1 MSDPVVEAAQR
12 AWVMNAGKP
21 PYPTERELMEAAAR
35 EMAKSVQELHRPVQ
49 VVFSWTQGRILLDPC
64 PCCSGKAGIH
74 PCGCWGE
81 QDIEYVCA
89 TCRDDKGRHVDFPC
103 ETAKRVYPS
112 EDL

>member
-1 MSDPVVEAAQR
+1 MTDPAIEAR
-12 AWVMNAGKP
+12 AKAIAWIGDGLAGVSLG
-21 PYPTERELMEAAAR
+21 YAAECGAR

-89 TCRDDKGRHVDFPC
+89 TCRNDKGRHVDFPC

-112 EDL
+112 EEL

>member
-35 EMAKSVQELHRPVQ
+35 EMAKSVQELHKPVTRTDYTDER
-49 VVFSWTQGRILLDPC
+49 WTEC
-64 PCCSGKAGIH
+64 TSCC
-74 PCGCWGE
+74 GE
-81 QDIEYVCA
+81 W
-89 TCRDDKGRHVDFPC
+89 PC